1 MIEVT
6 RGAWIGRFDQR
17 AIEPIGQL
25 NNNIDGHGLPTSPLY
40 IRKDE

>member
-6 RGAWIGRFDQR
+6 RGAWIGQFDQR
-17 AIEPIGQL
+17 AIGQSD
-25 NNNIDGHGLPTSPLY
+25 NNIDGHCLPTSPLY